1 MRRLKNPKIIWD
13 GTADLQPFIDDYRE
27 DYPDLTDDELYE
39 LAQET
44 LCNYL
49 DDERD
54 NLNIETRRIVV
65 FADLGSWDGRSNGLK
80 FLGENLSTV
89 LQSLCDGNCTF
100 FSDGVDVCGTERHY
114 DGTNHYVY
122 RELKPQFFDIDLDLA
137 FSKSKGAFT
146 QRQIAYYTSSLVP
159 YVNKVYGW

>member
-13 GTADLQPFIDDYRE
+13 GTTDLTSCIDEYRE
-27 DYPDLTDDELYE
+27 VYPDLSDEELYD
-39 LAQET
+39 LAQED
-44 LCNYL
+44 LYNQL

-65 FADLGSWDGRSNGLK
+65 FADVGSWNGRRNGLK

-100 FSDGVDVCGTERHY
+100 FSDGVDVCGTEYHH
-114 DGTNHYVY
+114 DSTNHYVY

-137 FSKSKGAFT
+137 FSNSKGTFT